1 MYNAQTRWTQ
11 SPVSVS
17 LSAPPKYSSYIGWL
31 IGCCL
36 FLKIQ
41 NIPKLGHIWQG
52 GFITFPWQGSQN
64 HGSVEH
70 EEAVLDTLPLS
81 VTP

>member
-1 MYNAQTRWTQ
+1 MFYKSTTDYLPR
-11 SPVSVS
+11 
-17 LSAPPKYSSYIGWL
+17 
-31 IGCCL
+31 
-36 FLKIQ
+36 
-41 NIPKLGHIWQG
+41 LGHIWQG